1 MRAANLTENLIASFF
16 SLTLMA
22 RRAAKKKRVRRST
35 GFSILGGIE
44 AYTYASI
51 LTMGFFGQKSP
62 LGFLGIGS
70 LDGSNSMVQ
79 SNGGVTL
86 QSLLNNPQMALE
98 VSSKNAVSNLTN
110 MALQS
115 FLTGVSF
122 RVARSM
128 LRKPISVTNQKLMK
142 PLFGRAVKI

>member
-1 MRAANLTENLIASFF
+1 
-16 SLTLMA
+16 MA
-22 RRAAKKKRVRRST
+22 RRPAKKKRVTRSR

-70 LDGSNSMVQ
+70 LDGSNAMVQ

-128 LRKPISVTNQKLMK
+128 LRKPISVTNSKLMK
-142 PLFGRAVKI
+142 PLFGRAVRI